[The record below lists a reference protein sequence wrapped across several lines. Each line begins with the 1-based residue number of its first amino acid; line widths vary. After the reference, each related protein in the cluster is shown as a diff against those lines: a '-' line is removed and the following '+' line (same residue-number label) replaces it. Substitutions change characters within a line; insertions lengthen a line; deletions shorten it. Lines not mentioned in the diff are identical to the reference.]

1 MQGREVLAEPREPAS
16 VGVGGGPGR
25 EEEGPDG
32 HQQSMPCATKSGSL
46 VIAKA
51 VSDAFLVL
59 LTVGPFN
66 AVWPAPSQQQL
77 AQRSWVSE

>member
-1 MQGREVLAEPREPAS
+1 MKYAARATMQGREVLAEPREPAS

-66 AVWPAPSQQQL
+66 AV
-77 AQRSWVSE
+77 